1 MGRRQLLPVLQKA
14 TQALASSWSVSI
26 AQYNILGGYLAKPK
40 YFPYC
45 QPHLLEWDNRKER
58 IFSEITEHQ
67 VCCAWA
73 FHCHSFSS
81 CYGCIYTIDVP
92 LLSSQRCVCVCVCVA
107 NGGKYGYFILSSLQM
122 SLAFDFVCD
131 WWLCDHL
138 EAVKSQTYSSL

>member
-14 TQALASSWSVSI
+14 TQALTSSWSVSI

-67 VCCAWA
+67 VCCANYVS
-73 FHCHSFSS
+73 CQICLS
-81 CYGCIYTIDVP
+81 CYGCAY
-92 LLSSQRCVCVCVCVA
+92 SFASGYACV
-107 NGGKYGYFILSSLQM
+107 
-122 SLAFDFVCD
+122 
-131 WWLCDHL
+131 
-138 EAVKSQTYSSL
+138 

>member
-14 TQALASSWSVSI
+14 TQALTSSWSVSI

-67 VCCAWA
+67 VCCAN
-73 FHCHSFSS
+73 FCQNCLS
-81 CYGCIYTIDVP
+81 CYMGARILLIHACIRI
-92 LLSSQRCVCVCVCVA
+92 CVRVGNASKREC
-107 NGGKYGYFILSSLQM
+107 ILSHTSDVSGIVFLWYILNVVM
-122 SLAFDFVCD
+122 VGSGCEIE
-131 WWLCDHL
+131 H
-138 EAVKSQTYSSL
+138 